1 MLPDNQDDFSSTAI
15 QGMNFIEASFKLTM
29 NITCNNVINEF
40 RNTSKVPSSFNI
52 RILILLIH

>member
-15 QGMNFIEASFKLTM
+15 QGLNFIELTM

-52 RILILLIH
+52 RFLILLIH